1 MQVQELLLEGDRL
14 REDLKLF
21 NISKEMLSPDDPSS
35 VALINTQKLVHRI
48 EELEDLVHD
57 LK

>member
-1 MQVQELLLEGDRL
+1 MQVQELLLESDRL

-21 NISKEMLSPDDPSS
+21 NISKEMLSPDDPNSA
-35 VALINTQKLVHRI
+35 ALINTQKLVHRI